1 MLNPAQGRV
10 VDPILS
16 EYARGYKQA
25 GLVGTALFPRVPVAQ
40 YGGKVIEFGKE
51 AFRLYNVKRAPG
63 GDTKSIEFGYNG
75 KPYAIVPGAL
85 EAKVPREWMRD
96 ASQVPGIDLASR
108 AINLVLRAMALSH
121 EYECSQIARAASNYD
136 SDHKVALASGSRW
149 GDAVDPIADIN
160 TGKEAIRSTIGIR
173 PNTLMLSAT
182 SWSKLKT
189 NAKLIERIKYTNA
202 DSLTLEML
210 KNLFEIQNIVVGEAV
225 VATGADDDFGDVWG
239 DDAVLAYVST
249 SSAPNNEEPSYGYS
263 YYIDGHPA
271 VEPAEWNSNKKS
283 WVYGVSDDV
292 SPVLSG
298 MTAGYL
304 IQNAGAD

>member
-16 EYARGYKQA
+16 EYVRGYKQPQ
-25 GLVGTALFPRVPVAQ
+25 LIGTALFPRAPVAQ

-63 GDTKSIEFGYNG
+63 GATGRVEFGYEG

-96 ASQVPGIDLASR
+96 ASQVPGINLASR
-108 AINLVLRAMALSH
+108 AVNLVMRAMALSH
-121 EYECSQIARAASNYD
+121 EYECAQIAHGAGNYD

-149 GDAVDPIADIN
+149 GDAVDPITDIN
-160 TGKEAIRSTIGIR
+160 KGKEAIRSSIGME
-173 PNTLMLSAT
+173 PNVLEISAST
-182 SWSKLKT
+182 WNKLKT
-189 NAKLIERIKYTNA
+189 NPKLLERIKYTTV
-202 DSLTLEML
+202 DSLTIQML
-210 KNLFEIQNIVVGEAV
+210 ANLVEIQNVVVGKAV
-225 VATGADDDFGDVWG
+225 VASGADDSFGDIWG
-239 DDAVLAYVST
+239 NDAVLAYVSDNP
-249 SSAPNNEEPSYGYS
+249 SPNNEEPSYGYS
-263 YYIDGHPA
+263 YVIEGHPA
-271 VEPAEWNSNKKS
+271 VELPYWDANAKS
-283 WVYGVSDDV
+283 WIYGVSDDV
-292 SPVLSG
+292 TPVLSG